1 VRFRDYERFHLM
13 GIGGAGMSGLAELLL
28 AEGYQVSGCDAA
40 PGVFAEALASRGVR
54 VLAGHDPAHVAEA
67 QALVVSSAVPHD
79 HPEVLAARE
88 RGLPVVRRA
97 EMLAELG
104 RGRVQVAIAGTHG
117 KSTTTAMAGAALAEA
132 GLDPTVV
139 VGGAPRGA
147 VGNTRPG
154 RGELFVVEADEFD
167 RSFLALAPVY
177 ALVTSLDA
185 DHLDTYGTKRAL
197 AQAFLE
203 FLNKVPFHGRAFWC
217 ADHAGLR
224 RLVTRTRAPL
234 RSYGLSARAQVRAAR
249 VRARG
254 LTTSFDLVR
263 GDERLGRLELG
274 VPGRLN
280 AQNAAGAAA
289 LALEL
294 GAPFGAIRD
303 GLAGFAGVGRRFEVV
318 PAGGDVL
325 VVDDYAHHP
334 AEVRATLKAAR
345 EGWDRRVVALFQPHL
360 YSRTRDLA
368 REFGQALALADLVFV
383 TDVYAA
389 REAPLPGVD
398 GALVA
403 DAARAA
409 GHPAV
414 SYVSDLS
421 SLAASA
427 LERIRPGDLVLVMGA
442 GDVGE
447 AAREIAARL
456 ARVAEPTLAPREAV
470 EEPVRAPA

>member
-1 VRFRDYERFHLM
+1 
-13 GIGGAGMSGLAELLL
+13 
-28 AEGYQVSGCDAA
+28 
-40 PGVFAEALASRGVR
+40 
-54 VLAGHDPAHVAEA
+54 
-67 QALVVSSAVPHD
+67 
-79 HPEVLAARE
+79 
-88 RGLPVVRRA
+88 
-97 EMLAELG
+97 
-104 RGRVQVAIAGTHG
+104 
-117 KSTTTAMAGAALAEA
+117 
-132 GLDPTVV
+132 
-139 VGGAPRGA
+139 
-147 VGNTRPG
+147 
-154 RGELFVVEADEFD
+154 
-167 RSFLALAPVY
+167 
-177 ALVTSLDA
+177 
-185 DHLDTYGTKRAL
+185 
-197 AQAFLE
+197 
-203 FLNKVPFHGRAFWC
+203 
-217 ADHAGLR
+217 
-224 RLVTRTRAPL
+224 
-234 RSYGLSARAQVRAAR
+234 